1 MFTPPKFQQADPAEL
16 HRFVQHHP
24 LATLVVQTKQG
35 LEATHIPLYWQCQP
49 NGHGCLL
56 GHFAKA
62 NPIWQNALPEQAWLA
77 IFQDSGHYI
86 SANWYPAKQQ
96 HHKVVPTWNYQAV
109 HIYGQGRLLE
119 SEADAHR
126 ILTLLTE
133 QHEQSQ
139 ARRWR
144 LADAPADYIQAM
156 CRAIMCFEIT
166 IERIEGKY
174 KLSQN
179 QTEANRQGVV
189 NGLLAENTAA
199 ARQMAARIE
208 QFSPPQSQP

>member
-1 MFTPPKFQQADPAEL
+1 MYTPPIFRQTDVSEL
-16 HRFVQHHP
+16 YAFVQQHP
-24 LATLVVQTKQG
+24 LATLVVQTDTG
-35 LEATHIPLYWQCQP
+35 LEATHIPLYWQPQAH
-49 NGHGCLL
+49 GHGRLL

-62 NPIWQNALPEQAWLA
+62 NPIWQSVAPGQTWLA
-77 IFQDSGHYI
+77 VFQDSGHYI

-109 HIYGQGRLLE
+109 HIHGQLRRLE
-119 SEADAHR
+119 NEADAHQL
-126 ILTLLTE
+126 LTLLTR
-133 QHEQSQ
+133 QHEQTQPRPWS
-139 ARRWR
+139 

-156 CRAIMCFEIT
+156 CRAIVCFEIT

-179 QTEANRQGVV
+179 QTAANRQGVV
-189 NGLLAENTAA
+189 DGLLAEHTAA

-208 QFSPPQSQP
+208 HYSPPQSKP